1 MQERAD
7 QRPWTS
13 ATSEEEK
20 TGGRIHVN
28 MNTHTRSKNFTI
40 GPSTPM
46 QDNGMHLLRG
56 NPLEDKISAKA
67 EEKEKAGEE
76 TKEEENDT
84 IQDGKETKAKARGS
98 KESAGTVVR
107 RGIRR
112 RIVQKEKGKEKE
124 TEAKED
130 GA

>member
-1 MQERAD
+1 MKERAD

-13 ATSEEEK
+13 VTSEEEK

-28 MNTHTRSKNFTI
+28 MSTHTRTKNFTI

-56 NPLEDKISAKA
+56 NPLEDRISAKA

-76 TKEEENDT
+76 TKEEEKDT
-84 IQDGKETKAKARGS
+84 ILDGKERKAKARGS
-98 KESAGTVVR
+98 KESAGTVAR
-107 RGIRR
+107 RGIRQ
-112 RIVQKEKGKEKE
+112 RIVLKEKE
-124 TEAKED
+124 KAKETEEKED